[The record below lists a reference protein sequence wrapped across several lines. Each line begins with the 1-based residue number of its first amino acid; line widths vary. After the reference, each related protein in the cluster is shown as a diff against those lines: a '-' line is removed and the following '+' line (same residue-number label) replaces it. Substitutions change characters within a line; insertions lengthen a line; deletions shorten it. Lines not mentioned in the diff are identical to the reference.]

1 MRLAARVPGGIE
13 GKCAFS
19 VRASHQRRS
28 AARLPPTVTAAI
40 DFHISRCLYLIA
52 RAARN
57 GSRMLTALGSHAQFP
72 DTVAGC
78 RDARRGAERLLTA
91 VRATRS
97 GGAPECHLRQR
108 VEVAHRPAA
117 RR

>member
-1 MRLAARVPGGIE
+1 MRLAASVPGGIE

-19 VRASHQRRS
+19 VSPSHQRSS
-28 AARLPPTVTAAI
+28 APRLPPRLMAAI

-52 RAARN
+52 RAVRN
-57 GSRMLTALGSHAQFP
+57 GSSMLTTLGPHAQFP
-72 DTVAGC
+72 DTAAGC

-91 VRATRS
+91 VPATRS
-97 GGAPECHLRQR
+97 RRAPECHLQQR
-108 VEVAHRPAA
+108 VAVAHRPAA